1 MVGAMIEIGQVE
13 EGDGRPLAAPGFL
26 EACIM
31 LALDAKPAHGYELKG
46 ELDDLGFHDVD
57 RGRIYRALRAM
68 ETAGMVRS
76 RWDTTSR
83 GPARRIYDLQ
93 PCGQVAL
100 RTQVLAVR
108 RQRRQ
113 LSRFLSRFERVAAVG
128 SEAVA

>member
-13 EGDGRPLAAPGFL
+13 EEDGRPVAAPGFL
-26 EACIM
+26 EACIL
-31 LALDAKPAHGYELKG
+31 LALDAKPAYGYELKG

-68 ETAGMVRS
+68 EAAGLVRS

-83 GPARRIYDLQ
+83 GPARRIYDLE
-93 PCGQVAL
+93 PCGQGAL
-100 RTQVLAVR
+100 RAQVLAIR

-113 LSRFLSRFERVAAVG
+113 LSRFLGRFERAAAAH